1 MNRPTKKGETMRATT
16 KLTATLAAVLAMSVA
31 GCGDDAPEHENPNA
45 EACEHFEMGPPVA
58 VIAAATATASAPKID
73 NNHMRYDVTLTTTAG
88 GKGGFVTFA
97 PAKAGDYIIFTN
109 APVQLSVKNSA
120 MTEVTAESS
129 ATSITE
135 CTTVKGR
142 YVYPLQVGT
151 YVVGVTATSG
161 DMVSFV
167 VEEAEH
173 EH

>member
-1 MNRPTKKGETMRATT
+1 MRAIT
-16 KLTATLAAVLAMSVA
+16 KLTTTLTAVLAMSVA
-31 GCGDDAPEHENPNA
+31 GCGEDDGHEHENPNA

-58 VIAAATATASAPKID
+58 VVAAATATASAPKID
-73 NNHMRYDVTLTTTAG
+73 NNHMRYDVTLTTIAG

-97 PAKAGDYIIFTN
+97 PAKAGDYVIFTN

-161 DMVSFV
+161 GDTVSLV
-167 VEEAEH
+167 VEEAGEH
-173 EH
+173 